1 MTSVIA
7 VRSGSQLK
15 IRQCDLRR
23 LRRLTGPTRKSSFC
37 LHRPDPLTDAIYCFP
52 SLKLLLRLAWSV
64 DDKVS
69 FIERLRWIYAHL
81 TFNH

>member
-1 MTSVIA
+1 MTAVIA

-15 IRQCDLRR
+15 IRQCDFRR
-23 LRRLTGPTRKSSFC
+23 LRRLTGPTLKLSFC
-37 LHRPDPLTDAIYCFP
+37 FNGQNPLTDAIYCFP